1 MYTYSIFGY
10 YLPMGK
16 FIALHFNKFN
26 NLTKC
31 FGSGELKMTK
41 IKMLVDNDK
50 EYDIKSA
57 CL

>member
-1 MYTYSIFGY
+1 
-10 YLPMGK
+10 MGK

-50 EYDIKSA
+50 ENDIKSA
-57 CL
+57 CLWDQEKFHI